1 MRRTFEVSR
10 YIVLSLVSVFALQFP
25 TTAFGADG
33 SKVYLESDCLS
44 VLGANRKMATVE
56 GNTNS
61 NQTFV
66 EEDSG
71 YIAFDRV
78 TVIEKRDNA
87 VTESYVQV
95 RNCRMLKSGR
105 AINAPATE

>member
-1 MRRTFEVSR
+1 MRRTFGVFR
-10 YIVLSLVSVFALQFP
+10 VLALSLLSIFALQFP
-25 TTAFGADG
+25 LTAFAGDG

-44 VLGANRKMATVE
+44 VLGAGRKLASVE
-56 GNTNS
+56 GNPNP

-71 YIAFDRV
+71 YVAFDRV
-78 TVIEKRDNA
+78 IVIEKRDNA

-95 RNCRMLKSGR
+95 RNCRMLKSGQ
-105 AINAPATE
+105 NAKADE

>member
-1 MRRTFEVSR
+1 MRRTFGVILS
-10 YIVLSLVSVFALQFP
+10 LSLVFSFSAVC
-25 TTAFGADG
+25 GDG
-33 SKVYLESDCLS
+33 SKVYLESDCLT
-44 VLGANRKMATVE
+44 VLGAERKLSAVE
-56 GNTNS
+56 KNPDP

-71 YIAFDRV
+71 YVAFDRV

-95 RNCRMLKSGR
+95 RNCRLLKSGQ
-105 AINAPATE
+105 PAE